1 MRAKSSIAS
10 SLLWAGLLAL
20 ALGTS
25 FARAQQPIQLQDNPP
40 ERYTVQ
46 KGDTLWGISGRFLKE
61 PWRWPDLWRM
71 NREQIENPHW
81 IYPGDVVVLDRSD
94 GQPRL
99 RLERTSSSA
108 SGATSGAGSDA
119 TRLEPTVRVSPL
131 ASSAIPSIP
140 PGDIEPYL
148 SRPIVTGPD
157 GPRDAG
163 KIIAARDQRVVRG
176 QGDAVY
182 AVNVPERLGT
192 EWLVYRPGKVL
203 RSYDSNEFLG
213 NELHYLGT
221 AHVERFGEVSTLRIT
236 SAREE
241 IVFGDLVVPAPH
253 EELVNY
259 VPHAP
264 AQAIDGRI
272 IALANDSV
280 ETGRGYLVTL
290 DRGSHD
296 GIEVGHVLAIYH
308 PAPVIPDPRP
318 YEGPDILSKL
328 MDQTRAVVP
337 PSRYLNLPAERSGLL
352 FVFRVFDRL
361 SYAIVLNTTEP
372 VVVGDVVRKP

>member
-10 SLLWAGLLAL
+10 SLLSACLVTLVLAPGV
-20 ALGTS
+20 AW
-25 FARAQQPIQLQDNPP
+25 AQQLQLQENPP
-40 ERYTVQ
+40 DRYTVQ
-46 KGDTLWGISGRFLKE
+46 KGDTLWGISGRFLKQ

-71 NREQIENPHW
+71 NREQIKNPHW
-81 IYPGDVVVLDRSD
+81 IYPGDVIVFDRSD

-99 RLERTSSSA
+99 TLERRAGSQ
-108 SGATSGAGSDA
+108 GSDA
-119 TRLEPTVRVSPL
+119 TRLSPTIRVAPL
-131 ASSAIPSIP
+131 AVEAIPSIP
-140 PGDIEPYL
+140 PADIEPFL

-157 GPRDAG
+157 GPPGAG
-163 KIIAARDQRVVRG
+163 KIIAARDPRVVRG
-176 QGDAVY
+176 AGDAVY
-182 AVNVPERLGT
+182 AVNIAENSGT
-192 EWLVYRPGKVL
+192 EWLIYRPGAVL
-203 RSYDSNEFLG
+203 RSFDSNELLG
-213 NELHYLGT
+213 NELRYLGT

-236 SAREE
+236 VAREE
-241 IVFGDLVVPAPH
+241 IQFGDLVLPAPR

-264 AQAIDGRI
+264 ERVVDGRI
-272 IALANDSV
+272 IALANDAV
-280 ETGRGYLVTL
+280 ETGRGYLVTV
-290 DRGSHD
+290 DRGARD
-296 GIEVGHVLAIYH
+296 GIEAGHVLAIYH

-352 FVFRVFDRL
+352 FVFRVFDKL

>member
-1 MRAKSSIAS
+1 MREKSSIAS
-10 SLLWAGLLAL
+10 SLLSTGLLTLLL
-20 ALGTS
+20 ASGV
-25 FARAQQPIQLQDNPP
+25 AQAQQIQLQDNLP

-46 KGDTLWGISGRFLKE
+46 KGDTLWGIAGRFLKQ

-71 NREQIENPHW
+71 NREQIKNPHW
-81 IYPGDVVVLDRSD
+81 IYPGDVVVFDRTSD

-99 RLERTSSSA
+99 TLER
-108 SGATSGAGSDA
+108 GADASDA
-119 TRLEPTVRVSPL
+119 SNGTRLSPTVRVSPL
-131 ASSAIPSIP
+131 AERAIPSIP
-140 PGDIEPYL
+140 AGDIEPYL
-148 SRPIVTGPD
+148 SRPIVTGAD
-157 GPRDAG
+157 GLPNAG

-176 QGDAVY
+176 AGDAVY
-182 AVNVPERLGT
+182 AVNVPESAGT
-192 EWLVYRPGKVL
+192 EWLVYRPGRVL
-203 RSYDSNEFLG
+203 RGYDSNEFLG
-213 NELHYLGT
+213 DELKYLGT

-241 IVFGDLVVPAPH
+241 IVFGDLVVPAPR

-264 AQAIDGRI
+264 DRAVDGRI

-290 DRGSHD
+290 DRGSRD

-308 PAPVIPDPRP
+308 PAPVIADPRP
-318 YEGPDILSKL
+318 YEGPDILSKML
-328 MDQTRAVVP
+328 DQTRAIVP
-337 PSRYLNLPAERSGLL
+337 PTRYLNLPAERSGLL
-352 FVFRVFDRL
+352 FVFRVFDKL

>member
-10 SLLWAGLLAL
+10 SLLSAAVLVLLL
-20 ALGTS
+20 VSGSGRT
-25 FARAQQPIQLQDNPP
+25 QPLQLQDNPP

-46 KGDTLWGISGRFLKE
+46 QGDTLWGIAGRFLKQ

-71 NREQIENPHW
+71 NRDQIRNPHW
-81 IYPGDVVVLDRSD
+81 IYPGDVLVLDRSD

-99 RLERTSSSA
+99 RVERGDVA
-108 SGATSGAGSDA
+108 AGT
-119 TRLEPTVRVSPL
+119 TRLSPTIRVAPL
-131 ASSAIPSIP
+131 AEQAIPSIP
-140 PGDIEPYL
+140 AADIEPYL
-148 SRPIVTGPD
+148 TRPIVTGPE
-157 GPRDAG
+157 GPANAG
-163 KIIAARDQRVVRG
+163 KIIAARDQRVIRG
-176 QGDAVY
+176 TGDSVY
-182 AVNVPERLGT
+182 AVNVAESAGT

-213 NELHYLGT
+213 NELRYLGT

-241 IVFGDLVVPAPH
+241 IVFGDLVLPAPR

-264 AQAIDGRI
+264 DRPVDGRI
-272 IALANDSV
+272 IELANDAV
-280 ETGRGYLVTL
+280 ETGRGYIVAL
-290 DRGSHD
+290 DRGSSD

-318 YEGPDILSKL
+318 YDGPDILSKF
-328 MDQTRAVVP
+328 MDQTRAIVP
-337 PSRYLNLPAERSGLL
+337 PAHYLNLPAERSGLL
-352 FVFRVFDRL
+352 FVFRVFDKL

>member
-10 SLLWAGLLAL
+10 SLLSAALLTLLLAS
-20 ALGTS
+20 G
-25 FARAQQPIQLQDNPP
+25 FVRAQPIQLQDNPP
-40 ERYTVQ
+40 DRYTVQ
-46 KGDTLWGISGRFLKE
+46 KGDTLWGIAGRFLKQ
-61 PWRWPDLWRM
+61 PWRWPEVWRM
-71 NREQIENPHW
+71 NRDQIRNPHW

-99 RLERTSSSA
+99 TLERDPA
-108 SGATSGAGSDA
+108 SNA
-119 TRLEPTVRVSPL
+119 TRLSPTVRVAPL
-131 ASSAIPSIP
+131 ADHAIPSIP
-140 PGDIEPYL
+140 AADIEPYL
-148 SRPIVTGPD
+148 SRPVVTGPE
-157 GPRDAG
+157 GPPDAG

-176 QGDAVY
+176 AGDAVY
-182 AVNVPERLGT
+182 AVNVPESAGT

-203 RSYDSNEFLG
+203 RSYDSGEFLG
-213 NELHYLGT
+213 EELRYLGA

-236 SAREE
+236 AAREE
-241 IVFGDLVVPAPH
+241 IVFGDLVLPAPR

-264 AQAIDGRI
+264 DRAVDGRI

-290 DRGSHD
+290 DRGSRD

-328 MDQTRAVVP
+328 MDQTRAIVP

-352 FVFRVFDRL
+352 FVFRVFDKL

>member
-1 MRAKSSIAS
+1 MRTKSSIAS
-10 SLLWAGLLAL
+10 SLLSAALLTLLLAT
-20 ALGTS
+20 ASVG
-25 FARAQQPIQLQDNPP
+25 AQPIQLQDNPP
-40 ERYTVQ
+40 DRYTVQ
-46 KGDTLWGISGRFLKE
+46 KGDTLWGIAGRFLKQ
-61 PWRWPDLWRM
+61 PWRWPEVWRM
-71 NREQIENPHW
+71 NRDQIRNPHW

-99 RLERTSSSA
+99 TLERDA
-108 SGATSGAGSDA
+108 ASDA
-119 TRLEPTVRVSPL
+119 TRLSPTVRVAPL
-131 ASSAIPSIP
+131 AETAIPSIP
-140 PGDIEPYL
+140 AADIEPYL
-148 SRPIVTGPD
+148 SRPVITGPE
-157 GPRDAG
+157 GPADAG

-176 QGDAVY
+176 AGDAVY
-182 AVNVPERLGT
+182 AVNVPESAGT

-241 IVFGDLVVPAPH
+241 IVFGDLVLPAPR

-264 AQAIDGRI
+264 ERAVDGRI

-290 DRGSHD
+290 DRGSRD

-308 PAPVIPDPRP
+308 PAPVVPDPRP
-318 YEGPDILSKL
+318 YEGPDILSKF
-328 MDQTRAVVP
+328 MDQTRAIVP
-337 PSRYLNLPAERSGLL
+337 PSHYLNLPAERSGLL
-352 FVFRVFDRL
+352 FVFRVFDKL

>member
-1 MRAKSSIAS
+1 
-10 SLLWAGLLAL
+10 
-20 ALGTS
+20 
-25 FARAQQPIQLQDNPP
+25 
-40 ERYTVQ
+40 VQ

-99 RLERTSSSA
+99 RLERTSSSSPK
-108 SGATSGAGSDA
+108 SGGGSDA
-119 TRLEPTVRVSPL
+119 TRVEPTVRVSPL
-131 ASSAIPSIP
+131 ATNAIPSIP

-157 GPRDAG
+157 GPHDAG

-176 QGDAVY
+176 QGDSVY
-182 AVNVPERLGT
+182 AVNVTERLGT

-264 AQAIDGRI
+264 AQAVDGRI